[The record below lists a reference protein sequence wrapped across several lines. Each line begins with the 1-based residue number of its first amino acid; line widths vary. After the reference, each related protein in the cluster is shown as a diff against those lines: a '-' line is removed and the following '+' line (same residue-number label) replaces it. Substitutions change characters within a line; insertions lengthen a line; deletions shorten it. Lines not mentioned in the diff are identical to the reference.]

1 MPIWKEKCFVP
12 VGLFQAFFWQ
22 GRIPGPTPAPA
33 QPQQPTDDRVTKS
46 LQSWLDLGLKSA
58 LELGRDTPNAVRG
71 LSN

>member
-1 MPIWKEKCFVP
+1 MPIWKEKCFV
-12 VGLFQAFFWQ
+12 VTIGLFQAFFWQ

-33 QPQQPTDDRVTKS
+33 QPQQPTDCVTKS